1 MLLYTPLY
9 AKVEEG
15 RDFSRITTIDKSG
28 LLEITYVWDDGRVR
42 VAARKPLSSLGYRDV
57 EDYKAHCLDA
67 VPVSAAS

>member
-9 AKVEEG
+9 AKVEQG

-28 LLEITYVWDDGRVR
+28 LLEIAYVWDDGSVR

-57 EDYKAHCLDA
+57 EDYKAQCLDT
-67 VPVSAAS
+67 VPVPVAS

>member
-9 AKVEEG
+9 AKVEEA

-67 VPVSAAS
+67 VSVSAAS

>member
-67 VPVSAAS
+67 VSVSAAS

>member
-9 AKVEEG
+9 AIVEQG

-42 VAARKPLSSLGYRDV
+42 VAARKPISSLGYRDV